1 MSEPARARPPAPA
14 TTKGGPPSAATRVVP
29 VGDDGPP
36 AVRPDVQKAFWL
48 RGDLAA
54 AFSALLVERRRARP
68 TTTERELLN
77 EAVAMLTG
85 GAR

>member
-1 MSEPARARPPAPA
+1 MPASKNAAPWPDPPSPKGAAPRL
-14 TTKGGPPSAATRVVP
+14 GPEDEGPPP
-29 VGDDGPP
+29 
-36 AVRPDVQKAFWL
+36 VRPDVQKAFWL

-77 EAVAMLTG
+77 EAVAKLVG
-85 GAR
+85 P